1 MLPPYAK
8 QVRWLKTP
16 VANDLLLRR
25 FYLILRT
32 AFMRHTE
39 NNPSDSTSNTHTH
52 HAGMHFGYFVKAKSM
67 LYGEHGVKRE
77 EATGNAGKQPEFP
90 HL

>member
-1 MLPPYAK
+1 MAK
-8 QVRWLKTP
+8 DCC
-16 VANDLLLRR
+16 ANGLLYRR
-25 FYLILRT
+25 FYLALRT
-32 AFMRHTE
+32 ACMRHIE

-67 LYGEHGVKRE
+67 LYGGHGVKRE
-77 EATGNAGKQPEFP
+77 EAAGNAGKQPEFP